1 VRREFRFVQVDVFT
15 ERVFG
20 GNPLAVVFEAVG
32 LGDSEM
38 QAIAREVNC
47 SETTFLLPPTRPD
60 CAARVRIF
68 TPAREVP
75 FAGHPTIGTAWVLAT
90 EKMLPPGTTR
100 FNLEEGIGPVEVT
113 LEGDP
118 ARPSFLW
125 MRHGEARLGPELTDR
140 AGFARAL
147 GLAETDLLPG
157 HPVCTGSTGNAFLYI
172 PLKDRE
178 TVDRARLDVPALLAA
193 QGEGPHLGVFVFAPE
208 PSGSWAGRGAAEGEP
223 SGSWAGRGAAEGE
236 PSGSWAG
243 RGAAEGEP
251 SGYKVYSRMFAPH
264 TSGVPEDPA
273 TGSASGPL
281 GAYLVERGLV
291 APAATVDIVSE
302 QGTRM
307 GRPSFLRIRLGMR
320 GGRISDIQVGGSV
333 VAVIDGRL
341 RIP

>member
-1 VRREFRFVQVDVFT
+1 MREWRFVQVDVFT

-20 GNPLAVVFEAVG
+20 GNPLAVVFEAEG
-32 LGDSEM
+32 LADSEM
-38 QAIAREVNC
+38 QGIAREMNC
-47 SETTFLLPPTRPD
+47 SETTFLLAPTRSD

-68 TPAREVP
+68 TPAREIP

-90 EKMLPPGTTR
+90 EKLLPAGTTR

-118 ARPSFLW
+118 AHPSFLW
-125 MRHGEARLGPELTDR
+125 MKHGEAKFGPELTDR

-147 GLAETDLLPG
+147 GLAEANLLTG

-172 PLKDRE
+172 PLKDRAA
-178 TVDRARLDVPALLAA
+178 VDRARLDVPALLAA
-193 QGEGPHLGVFVFAPE
+193 QGEGPNLGVFVSAPD
-208 PSGSWAGRGAAEGEP
+208 PPGATPGTAT
-223 SGSWAGRGAAEGE
+223 
-236 PSGSWAG
+236 
-243 RGAAEGEP
+243 
-251 SGYKVYSRMFAPH
+251 VYSRMFAPH
-264 TSGVPEDPA
+264 TSGIPEDPA

-307 GRPSFLRIRLGMR
+307 GRPSFLHIRVGTS
-320 GGRISDIQVGGSV
+320 GGRVSGIEVGGRV
-333 VAVIDGRL
+333 VPVIDGRL

>member
-1 VRREFRFVQVDVFT
+1 MSREFRFVQVDVFT

-38 QAIAREVNC
+38 QAIAREMNC

-140 AGFARAL
+140 AEFARAL

-157 HPVCTGSTGNAFLYI
+157 HPVCTGSTGNTFLYI

-193 QGEGPHLGVFVFAPE
+193 QGEGPNLGVFVFAPD
-208 PSGSWAGRGAAEGEP
+208 PDPGQGTAT
-223 SGSWAGRGAAEGE
+223 
-236 PSGSWAG
+236 
-243 RGAAEGEP
+243 
-251 SGYKVYSRMFAPH
+251 VYSRMFAPH

-307 GRPSFLRIRLGMR
+307 GRPSFLRIRIGMR
-320 GGRISDIQVGGSV
+320 GGRISDIQVGGRV
-333 VAVIDGRL
+333 VAMIDGRL